1 MEFWNVVFSFFI
13 WVVLKLDF
21 VIGGLEVVLVVVL
34 GDLVNDVFLKW

>member
-13 WVVLKLDF
+13 WVVFKLVF

>member
-13 WVVLKLDF
+13 WVVFKLVF
-21 VIGGLEVVLVVVL
+21 VIGGLDVVLVVVL

>member
-1 MEFWNVVFSFFI
+1 MEFWNVVFSCFI
-13 WVVLKLDF
+13 WVVLKLVF

>member
-1 MEFWNVVFSFFI
+1 MEFWNVVFGFFI
-13 WVVLKLDF
+13 WVVLKLVF

>member
-1 MEFWNVVFSFFI
+1 MEFWNVVFNFFI
-13 WVVLKLDF
+13 WVVLKLVF

>member
-13 WVVLKLDF
+13 WVVLKLVF

>member
-1 MEFWNVVFSFFI
+1 MEFWNVVFDFFI
-13 WVVLKLDF
+13 WVVLKLVF